1 METLKIVLTGGPCG
15 GKTTSIQAI
24 EQEFEEK
31 GYHVIVVPEA
41 ATILINSGIRPFGK
55 NALTQKEF
63 QRHVM
68 ALQFFLEERASEA
81 AKKIDAPTIIV
92 CDRGLLDDKAYVTEE
107 EYKELLKEFNTTQFE
122 IQNRYDLVI
131 HLKTA
136 ADGKEEY
143 YTLANNGART
153 ETPEEAREKDR
164 RTLEAWL
171 GHDNLKIMGNE
182 VRRRVDAEINDIKE
196 TLKPENT
203 PENMKRLSELE
214 KSRDKRLAKAR
225 DAEFETLSQDVR
237 NRYNDIRTALKNEIK
252 DMARMQ
258 VEHILDLYRRGK
270 NTNKEEIY
278 QALNELLT
286 KKLDNEELDDIIFN
300 TVMPL
305 VKKHSE
311 LFNIW
316 NSYNE
321 LNQEKNEEPTTV
333 EIPPEPH
340 GTQKPVD
347 ELTEGKEEDK
357 DKETGD
363 EPKEVQPNVN
373 AKWRTI
379 ASIAV
384 GIGLGAGVWFAFG
397 AAGVAAL
404 TIGGGIAK
412 RLLAKK
418 QAKLEMLREQG
429 ELKVHRAED
438 FPPTLKG
445 QLQRFRSY
453 INGPEGLDAI
463 QKVLTASIIT
473 GVGFNILGPILG
485 LEGGQVITALKG
497 MGSTGTGST
506 SAGTG
511 TVTNTVN
518 NTNQTTTG
526 LKAGDLR
533 VGDSAGNLTT
543 GYTDSYK
550 ALSGTDGVGL
560 NQTFINNESS
570 QIGSFL
576 VRKGTESFTV
586 TDSSLTV
593 SEIATKFG
601 VAETDIVANVVQNGT
616 NIPQSW
622 NSLSE
627 IVNAKNIVNAIG
639 EGGKAI

>member
-1 METLKIVLTGGPCG
+1 MATD
-15 GKTTSIQAI
+15 TSARSV
-24 EQEFEEK
+24 
-31 GYHVIVVPEA
+31 G
-41 ATILINSGIRPFGK
+41 NS
-55 NALTQKEF
+55 
-63 QRHVM
+63 V
-68 ALQFFLEERASEA
+68 
-81 AKKIDAPTIIV
+81 D
-92 CDRGLLDDKAYVTEE
+92 
-107 EYKELLKEFNTTQFE
+107 LLKSNERFYKQ
-122 IQNRYDLVI
+122 I
-131 HLKTA
+131 
-136 ADGKEEY
+136 EEPFSHY
-143 YTLANNGART
+143 NNSKA
-153 ETPEEAREKDR
+153 EEAREIRNLLSSQQELATLSDYDLQEAINELESRIHDLELELNELLFSQDENNFER
-164 RTLEAWL
+164 RMEIQLE
-171 GHDNLKIMGNE
+171 LKEKRSSLALLNSEFE

-340 GTQKPVD
+340 GTPRPEE
-347 ELTEGKEEDK
+347 ELIEEKEEDK

-363 EPKEVQPNVN
+363 EPQEVQPNVN

-586 TDSSLTV
+586 TDPSLTV

-627 IVNAKNIVNAIG
+627 IVNAKPHQTCTVPPFPG
-639 EGGKAI
+639 VCQTL